1 MSRVA
6 LTGLLT
12 IELPEATLRFTDGG
26 FIEYNGETYR
36 AKDDTFGT
44 IQSVQPLSEGVGDS
58 VPALSISMLPPDT
71 SAVADLTKPGHQTS
85 QVQFVLAEYDV
96 DAGTINSADVLFT
109 GQIDQSVLTVGK
121 GKRELAMSVVSLA
134 ERLFEGNTGN
144 SLNPT
149 FHKSVW
155 PGETGHDNATGLAVP
170 VAWGV
175 ERPGTG
181 SGYGGGR
188 GGGGGG
194 GENGFGQFPYPR
206 YNRH

>member
-26 FIEYNGETYR
+26 FIEYGGETYR

-58 VPALSISMLPPDT
+58 VPALSITMLPPDT

-121 GKRELAMSVVSLA
+121 GKRELSMSVVSLA

-175 ERPGTG
+175 ERP
-181 SGYGGGR
+181 SGGGSTY
-188 GGGGGG
+188 GGGGGYG
-194 GENGFGQFPYPR
+194 GSYGRGRDVRAY
-206 YNRH
+206 

>member
-26 FIEYNGETYR
+26 FIEYGGETYR

-58 VPALSISMLPPDT
+58 VPALSITLLPPDT
-71 SAVADLTKPGHQTS
+71 SAVAELAKPGHQTS

-121 GKRELAMSVVSLA
+121 GKRELSMSVVSLA

-175 ERPGTG
+175 ERPG
-181 SGYGGGR
+181 GGGSTY
-188 GGGGGG
+188 GGGGGPAGRGNVFG
-194 GENGFGQFPYPR
+194 GPR
-206 YNRH
+206 YDYL

>member
-26 FIEYNGETYR
+26 FIEYGGETYR

-58 VPALSISMLPPDT
+58 VPALSITLLPPDT
-71 SAVADLTKPGHQTS
+71 SAVAELAKPGHQTA

-121 GKRELAMSVVSLA
+121 GKRELSMSVLSTPSSSPPVMPSSISRRMLTLEQRSRYLA
-134 ERLFEGNTGN
+134 EVSMFSSISHSDRSIMCEEN
-144 SLNPT
+144 
-149 FHKSVW
+149 
-155 PGETGHDNATGLAVP
+155 
-170 VAWGV
+170 
-175 ERPGTG
+175 RGTPAIARMWQAD
-181 SGYGGGR
+181 GR
-188 GGGGGG
+188 ARQACSRVG
-194 GENGFGQFPYPR
+194 R
-206 YNRH
+206 

>member
-1 MSRVA
+1 MTSIA

-12 IELPEATLRFTDGG
+12 IELPEATLRFCDGG
-26 FIEYNGETYR
+26 FIEYGGETYR
-36 AKDDTFGT
+36 SSDDTFGT
-44 IQSVQPLSEGVGDS
+44 IGGVQPLSEGVGDS
-58 VPALSISMLPPDT
+58 VPALSVTLLPPDA
-71 SAVADLTKPGHQTS
+71 SAVADLAKPGHQTA

-96 DAGTINSADVLFT
+96 DAGTITSSDVLFT

-149 FHKSVW
+149 WHKSVW
-155 PGETGHDNATGLAVP
+155 SGETGHDNATGLAVP

-175 ERPGTG
+175 ERPNGGG
-181 SGYGGGR
+181 STYGGGAGPAGR
-188 GGGGGG
+188 GNVFGG
-194 GENGFGQFPYPR
+194 PR
-206 YNRH
+206 YNYL

>member
-1 MSRVA
+1 VSRVA

-26 FIEYNGETYR
+26 FIEYGGETYR

-58 VPALSISMLPPDT
+58 VPALSITMLPPDT

-121 GKRELAMSVVSLA
+121 GKRELSMSVVSLA

-175 ERPGTG
+175 ERP
-181 SGYGGGR
+181 SGGGSTY
-188 GGGGGG
+188 GGGGGYG
-194 GENGFGQFPYPR
+194 GSYGRGRDVRAY
-206 YNRH
+206 

>member
-26 FIEYNGETYR
+26 FIEYDGETYR

-58 VPALSISMLPPDT
+58 VPALSITLLPPDT

-121 GKRELAMSVVSLA
+121 GKRELSMSVVSLA

-175 ERPGTG
+175 ERP
-181 SGYGGGR
+181 SGGGSTY
-188 GGGGGG
+188 GGGGGPAGRGNVFG
-194 GENGFGQFPYPR
+194 GPR
-206 YNRH
+206 YDYL